1 MSIDGEPAILWI
13 TAEGERSSALAA
25 EVAPAVGAEI
35 EVCPSRQFEER
46 LVSMNVSGA
55 PPAAVVIDENLP
67 APLSIARIVYRLAP
81 QVHILF
87 LVERESTAEFRRQM
101 SPAPMIGTNW
111 SIVEPRPGTFEEAL
125 AAAVRANSQRRHLRT
140 SLAHINM
147 RLNEER
153 PTRDSAEYRKLVIS
167 DKYLASILEHAKD
180 GVLSVDL
187 DGRIV
192 SWNRGAADLFG
203 YQVERVAGMSLDRLE
218 APGQGERLKQ
228 WFEQAKRGTPT
239 VQCETD
245 MRREDAQPFAGEVT
259 VAPIRSDTGEVMAV
273 SLTVRDISERKRNQE
288 ELMRIRAELEQ
299 RVAQRTAALRAVNRE
314 LEAFT
319 YSASH
324 DLRAPLRGIDGFSQA
339 LLEDYGNA
347 LDETAGHYIAR
358 IRSAARRMGETIDAL
373 LMLSRITQA
382 PLKLETI
389 DLSGLAVEIVTELRE
404 RDPRRRLELEVE
416 PGLLAR
422 ADSQLIRIALENL
435 LGNAWKFTR
444 ERERARIV
452 VGRSASGP
460 PGTYYVRDNGAGF
473 DMAYADKLF
482 LPFQR
487 LHDPERFPG
496 TGIGLGTVQRVI
508 ARHGGRVWAE
518 GAPGEGATF
527 YFSLPEGVAD
537 RAGAEP

>member
-1 MSIDGEPAILWI
+1 MSTGGEPAILWI
-13 TAEGERSSALAA
+13 TAEGERPSLQAS
-25 EVAPAVGAEI
+25 EVAPAVGPEAVVYSSE
-35 EVCPSRQFEER
+35 QFEER
-46 LVSMNVSGA
+46 LVSMNVSGV

-67 APLSIARIVYRLAP
+67 APLSVARSVYRLAP
-81 QVHILF
+81 LAHILF
-87 LVERESTAEFRRQM
+87 LVGRERTAEFRRQM

-111 SIVEPRPGTFEEAL
+111 SIVDPRPGAFEEAL
-125 AAAVRANSQRRHLRT
+125 AAAIRANNQRRHLRT
-140 SLAHINM
+140 SLARINM
-147 RLNEER
+147 QLNEER
-153 PTRDSAEYRKLVIS
+153 PSRDSAEYRRLVIS
-167 DKYLASILEHAKD
+167 DKYLATILEHARD

-192 SWNRGAADLFG
+192 SWNRGAAELFG
-203 YQVERVAGMSLDRLE
+203 YPAERAAGMSLDRLG
-218 APGQGERLKQ
+218 AWGQGDRLKQ
-228 WFEQAKRGTPT
+228 WFDLAKLGTPT
-239 VQCETD
+239 VQCETEL
-245 MRREDAQPFAGEVT
+245 RREDGQAFAGEVT
-259 VAPIRSDTGEVMAV
+259 VAPIRSDAGELMAV
-273 SLTVRDISERKRNQE
+273 SLTLRDISDRKRTQE

-339 LLEDYGNA
+339 LLEDYGNE
-347 LDETAGHYIAR
+347 LDETAGHYIKR

-382 PLKLETI
+382 PLHVETV
-389 DLSGLAVEIVTELRE
+389 DLSGLVVEIVKELRE
-404 RDPRRRLELEVE
+404 REPWRRVELKVE

-422 ADSQLIRIALENL
+422 ADRQLIRIAFENL

-444 ERERARIV
+444 ERERARIA
-452 VGRSASGP
+452 VGRSSSGP
-460 PGTYYVRDNGAGF
+460 PGTFYVRDNGAGF

-487 LHDPERFPG
+487 LHAPTRFEG

-518 GAPGEGATF
+518 GALEEGATF
-527 YFSLPEGVAD
+527 CFSLPDSVGD
-537 RAGAEP
+537 GAEEP